1 MCPNDTAGLRRLTQ
15 DPSLAS
21 CNTVAEIYGSRPG
34 IGAVV
39 LGGNHVGPT
48 HKLPE
53 GKVDLH
59 FFEGSRYV
67 AKCCFVGSSTGAT
80 WTDDLLLAH
89 DATIGDLKRVFYE
102 RYKTKAL
109 ASALTSSG
117 LQGVSETNQLNYLFC
132 QDVDG
137 QWLGDSDKLPTA
149 SPTSCADVGYHTMF
163 LLDLCAPS
171 MRPAYVKERI
181 KVSDAAIDNFI
192 STPKTRG
199 ALSTAE
205 YPSPFDQVRSELGQ
219 RLTAATR
226 SVPSRIPTSELRR
239 VKEAFCD
246 IEKENKS
253 STSIPRTFIRSVEDV
268 IRKIETRDVDAL
280 DPDWPPQERAFDQS
294 IGTSFEVLLPFV
306 KTLAH
311 LQSASEWINYESKTD
326 PEQEFELSL
335 AETASE
341 IKRLEDQ
348 VRLHEDIH
356 LLKSNTADMSGSD
369 KNQNK
374 KECMQLANHFEAL
387 HGVFEKVREKKGD
400 LQRQRHD
407 CKRECDKSLTRAK
420 EDASR
425 YMLRLQ
431 DEHSNLRKLATLS
444 EECETFHQME
454 CEQIHWCK
462 SFFAASSA
470 ISCSSIQTFEHEIQ
484 RLQHLCQLE
493 KTRREHSTNCYEHL
507 NRVEA
512 NARARAEAT
521 KEELASATRAATE
534 RAVRANKA
542 VLSSEPFQTKLISLH
557 QELQQEMK
565 DMDSYKQELLKALA
579 VDCHAA
585 YLGAGKF
592 LAIQAL
598 KAETNLN
605 ESEQN
610 MHIKLRASLKA
621 DAMEDIDLQDTVE
634 RAEHARRSVFFRI
647 FLICQMLHANHD
659 RKHSS

>member
-102 RYKTKAL
+102 RHKTQAL

-137 QWLGDSDKLPTA
+137 QWLGDSDKLPKA
-149 SPTSCADVGYHTMF
+149 SPTSCADVGYHAMF

-253 STSIPRTFIRSVEDV
+253 STSIPHTFISSVEDV

-407 CKRECDKSLTRAK
+407 CKRECDKSLTSAK

-425 YMLRLQ
+425 YMHRLQ

-565 DMDSYKQELLKALA
+565 DVESYKQELLKALA

-592 LAIQAL
+592 LAIQSL
-598 KAETNLN
+598 KAETN
-605 ESEQN
+605 QG
-610 MHIKLRASLKA
+610 HPRAPSPP
-621 DAMEDIDLQDTVE
+621 
-634 RAEHARRSVFFRI
+634 
-647 FLICQMLHANHD
+647 
-659 RKHSS
+659 